1 MGLHGT
7 EEEAAAFAWA
17 PGRRG
22 EDGRARRHFEEHADR
37 VGVPLGFRA
46 GVADVM
52 LELSGPDPVEGDAEL
67 WSRPRARAEKMG
79 HGGVLL
85 VLRKHGV
92 DLP

>member
-22 EDGRARRHFEEHADR
+22 EDGRARRHVEEHADR